1 MIRLGRASGG
11 NWLLLVLLNSLFI
24 QGGIY
29 VVRPI
34 VTYKSIELGAD
45 ATWIGVIGAAW
56 AVAPLL
62 LAIPIGRF
70 VDRGKDGLALFA
82 GAATLLVVSVAMQF
96 INNVPMIMLAMTAM
110 GLGHLLVMVG
120 GQTMIA
126 NRSGSARYE
135 RDFGLFTF
143 YASLGHALGPLAG
156 GWLADTG
163 VGGINTSAPFW
174 FSSVIFALGVLAS
187 VSLARNSTPAESGK
201 DGEARVKARDVLALP
216 KFKSAIYTA
225 SASTSVIDV
234 LLVFLPLLGTQN
246 GMSPTQ
252 VGILLAIRSAS
263 SMFVRG
269 VLGQVSRRLGMK
281 VTLLGGIII
290 TLISCI
296 LMIYVTDFW
305 VLAGILAL
313 AGFAMGIGQPMTM
326 AWVSRISPA
335 NMRGLAISIRL
346 TANRFGQVVAPAA
359 AGLIAGSGVSG
370 VFWMLAGIQ
379 AVSIWT
385 ASKAEGSTPNGPAGA
400 TSESD

>member
-1 MIRLGRASGG
+1 MTKLGRTSGG

-70 VDRGKDGLALFA
+70 VDKGKDGLALFA
-82 GAATLLVVSVAMQF
+82 GAATLFVVSIAMPF
-96 INNVPMIMLAMTAM
+96 INNVPLIMLAMTVM
-110 GLGHLLVMVG
+110 GMGHLLVMVG

-126 NRSGSARYE
+126 NRSGSAKYE

-163 VGGINTSAPFW
+163 EGQINTAAPFW
-174 FSSVIFALGVLAS
+174 FSAVIFALGVAAS
-187 VSLARNSTPAESGK
+187 ISLAKNSTPKHSEQK
-201 DGEARVKARDVLALP
+201 DAAKVTAREVLALP

-234 LLVFLPLLGTQN
+234 LLIFLPLLGTQN
-246 GMSPTQ
+246 GMTPTQ
-252 VGILLAIRSAS
+252 IGVLLGIRSAS
-263 SMFVRG
+263 SMLVRG
-269 VLGQVSRRLGMK
+269 VLGQISKKFGMRFTLEAGVI
-281 VTLLGGIII
+281 VTLV
-290 TLISCI
+290 SCV
-296 LMIYVTDFW
+296 LLIYVTDFW
-305 VLAGILAL
+305 IIAAILAVG
-313 AGFAMGIGQPMTM
+313 GFAMGLGQPMTM

-335 NMRGLAISIRL
+335 HMRGLAISIRL

-359 AGLIAGSGVSG
+359 AGLIAGAGVSG

-385 ASKAEGSTPNGPAGA
+385 ASKADGA
-400 TSESD
+400 SD